1 VADRPRKV
9 PTPLIHVNAAG
20 NHLILPPFASARR
33 ARDNDCDCEMT
44 LARSKESL
52 STRSTTKNVSN
63 AVILTSACKQY
74 PGMEQLKLDCL
85 GPITDR
91 FEAWECFA
99 RMLCVTC
106 PNRDSGSCGALLEA
120 QSRTANSV
128 QWPSQP
134 LLQVVRPGEQ
144 IIAHNEVTQQVLVL
158 CAGWA
163 CRYIQLADG
172 RRQILGFLLPGD
184 LFSMLNLFEPRSQFT
199 VAALTGV
206 QVSRFERPGGRARSI
221 MSNRLQLAL
230 ENACRDE
237 HAGAIR
243 LITVLGKC
251 SAEERIA
258 YLVTHLAQR
267 LRARSV
273 IRGQSYP
280 FPLRLRHIA
289 DALGLTPVHVSRVL
303 SHFRDR
309 GLCVVSNGVLN
320 LLDEPAL
327 KRLGTVP

>member
-1 VADRPRKV
+1 
-9 PTPLIHVNAAG
+9 
-20 NHLILPPFASARR
+20 
-33 ARDNDCDCEMT
+33 
-44 LARSKESL
+44 
-52 STRSTTKNVSN
+52 
-63 AVILTSACKQY
+63 
-74 PGMEQLKLDCL
+74 
-85 GPITDR
+85 
-91 FEAWECFA
+91 
-99 RMLCVTC
+99 MLCVTC
-106 PNRDSGSCGALLEA
+106 PNRDSGSCGTLLEA
-120 QSRTANSV
+120 QSRTANAV
-128 QWPSQP
+128 HGPTRP
-134 LLQVVRPGEQ
+134 LLQVARPGEQ
-144 IIAHNEVTQQVLVL
+144 IVVRNQTTHQVLVL

-163 CRYIQLADG
+163 YRYLELADG

-184 LFSMLNLFEPRSQFT
+184 LFSVLNLFEPQSQFT
-199 VAALTGV
+199 VAALTDV
-206 QVSRFERPGGRARSI
+206 QVSRFERPDVRARGD
-221 MSNRLQLAL
+221 RLQLVL
-230 ENACRDE
+230 ENASREE

-258 YLVTHLAQR
+258 YLLTHLARR

-320 LLDEPAL
+320 VLDEPEL
-327 KRLGTVP
+327 DRLGTVA

>member
-1 VADRPRKV
+1 
-9 PTPLIHVNAAG
+9 
-20 NHLILPPFASARR
+20 
-33 ARDNDCDCEMT
+33 
-44 LARSKESL
+44 
-52 STRSTTKNVSN
+52 
-63 AVILTSACKQY
+63 
-74 PGMEQLKLDCL
+74 
-85 GPITDR
+85 
-91 FEAWECFA
+91 
-99 RMLCVTC
+99 MLCVTC
-106 PNRDSGSCGALLEA
+106 PNRDSGSCGTLLEA
-120 QSRTANSV
+120 QNRTANSI
-128 QWPSQP
+128 QGATRP
-134 LLQVVRPGEQ
+134 LLQVARSGEQ
-144 IIAHNEVTQQVLVL
+144 IIARNQATQHVLVL

-163 CRYIQLADG
+163 YRYVQLADG

-184 LFSMLNLFEPRSQFT
+184 LFSVLNLFEPQLQFA
-199 VAALTGV
+199 VAALTDV
-206 QVSRFERPGGRARSI
+206 QVSRFERPDVRAPGT
-221 MSNRLQLAL
+221 MSDRLQLIL

-258 YLVTHLAQR
+258 YLLTHLTRR

-309 GLCVVSNGVLN
+309 GLCVVANGVLN
-320 LLDEPAL
+320 VLDEPGL
-327 KRLGTVP
+327 DRLGAVA

>member
-1 VADRPRKV
+1 
-9 PTPLIHVNAAG
+9 
-20 NHLILPPFASARR
+20 
-33 ARDNDCDCEMT
+33 M
-44 LARSKESL
+44 
-52 STRSTTKNVSN
+52 
-63 AVILTSACKQY
+63 
-74 PGMEQLKLDCL
+74 
-85 GPITDR
+85 
-91 FEAWECFA
+91 
-99 RMLCVTC
+99 
-106 PNRDSGSCGALLEA
+106 
-120 QSRTANSV
+120 
-128 QWPSQP
+128 
-134 LLQVVRPGEQ
+134 
-144 IIAHNEVTQQVLVL
+144 L

-163 CRYIQLADG
+163 YRYLELADG

-184 LFSMLNLFEPRSQFT
+184 LFSVLNLFEPQSQFT
-199 VAALTGV
+199 VAALTDV
-206 QVSRFERPGGRARSI
+206 QVSRFERPDVRARGD
-221 MSNRLQLAL
+221 RLQLVL
-230 ENACRDE
+230 ENASREE

-258 YLVTHLAQR
+258 YLLTHLARR

-320 LLDEPAL
+320 VLDEPEL
-327 KRLGTVP
+327 DRLGTVA

>member
-1 VADRPRKV
+1 M
-9 PTPLIHVNAAG
+9 TP
-20 NHLILPPFASARR
+20 
-33 ARDNDCDCEMT
+33 
-44 LARSKESL
+44 
-52 STRSTTKNVSN
+52 
-63 AVILTSACKQY
+63 
-74 PGMEQLKLDCL
+74 
-85 GPITDR
+85 
-91 FEAWECFA
+91 
-99 RMLCVTC
+99 
-106 PNRDSGSCGALLEA
+106 
-120 QSRTANSV
+120 
-128 QWPSQP
+128 
-134 LLQVVRPGEQ
+134 
-144 IIAHNEVTQQVLVL
+144 QVLVL

-163 CRYIQLADG
+163 YRYIELADG

-184 LFSMLNLFEPRSQFT
+184 LFSVLNVLEAQSQFA
-199 VAALTGV
+199 VAALTDV
-206 QVSRFERPGGRARSI
+206 QISRFERPGARARST
-221 MSNRLQLAL
+221 MGDRLQLVL

-237 HAGAIR
+237 AAGAIR

-258 YLVTHLAQR
+258 YLLTNLARR

-320 LLDEPAL
+320 VLDEPEL
-327 KRLGTVP
+327 DRLGTVG

>member
-1 VADRPRKV
+1 
-9 PTPLIHVNAAG
+9 
-20 NHLILPPFASARR
+20 
-33 ARDNDCDCEMT
+33 M
-44 LARSKESL
+44 
-52 STRSTTKNVSN
+52 
-63 AVILTSACKQY
+63 
-74 PGMEQLKLDCL
+74 
-85 GPITDR
+85 
-91 FEAWECFA
+91 
-99 RMLCVTC
+99 
-106 PNRDSGSCGALLEA
+106 
-120 QSRTANSV
+120 
-128 QWPSQP
+128 
-134 LLQVVRPGEQ
+134 
-144 IIAHNEVTQQVLVL
+144 TQQVLVL

-163 CRYIQLADG
+163 YRYIELADG

-184 LFSMLNLFEPRSQFT
+184 LFSVLNLFEPQSQFT
-199 VAALTGV
+199 VAALTDV
-206 QVSRFERPGGRARSI
+206 QVSRFERPCVRARGT
-221 MSNRLQLAL
+221 MSDRLQLML
-230 ENACRDE
+230 EDASRDE

-258 YLVTHLAQR
+258 YLLTHLARR

-320 LLDEPAL
+320 VLDEHEL
-327 KRLGTVP
+327 ERLGTVA